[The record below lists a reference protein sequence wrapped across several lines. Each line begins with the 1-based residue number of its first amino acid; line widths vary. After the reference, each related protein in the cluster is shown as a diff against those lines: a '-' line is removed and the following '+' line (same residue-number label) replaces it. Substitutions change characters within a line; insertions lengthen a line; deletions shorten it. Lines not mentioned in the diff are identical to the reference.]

1 MAQTFDVTF
10 KLLFRRSQGVFTRML
25 FGEVTEW
32 PNVEQPTVRNQ
43 RPDLLARSVDGILRH
58 VEIQVSND
66 PKIPLRM
73 LDYYVGFHRLFGEH
87 VEQTLLYV
95 GREPLRME
103 GLFVTP
109 STNHEFPILNLR
121 EMDGT
126 ELLASDD
133 WADNEWALLT
143 KTDPEKVIRVV
154 IEKLRTLSGEQ
165 QREAA
170 TTFVLLGGII
180 GMAADLKRRLGNE
193 MIDIMENE
201 VFGPLIRQGR
211 REGVADILTKLLER
225 RFGQLPEWASFK
237 INSATQEE
245 LEAWTLQSSEASSL
259 ETLLT

>member
-25 FGEVTEW
+25 FGEVVEW

-43 RPDLLARSVDGILRH
+43 RPDLLARSADGTLRH
-58 VEIQVSND
+58 VEIQISND

-87 VEQTLLYV
+87 VQQTLLFV
-95 GREPLRME
+95 GREPLRMDDT
-103 GLFVTP
+103 FTTP
-109 STNHEFPILNLR
+109 STRHEFTILNLR

-143 KTDPEKVIRVV
+143 KTDPERVIRVV
-154 IEKLRTLSGEQ
+154 IEKLHALRGEQ

-170 TTFVLLGGII
+170 ATFVLLGGII
-180 GMAADLKRRLGNE
+180 NLEEELKRRLANE
-193 MIDIMENE
+193 MIDIMENK

-211 REGVADILTKLLER
+211 REGKADILKLILAK
-225 RFGQLPEWASFK
+225 RFGPLPGWADSR
-237 INSATQEE
+237 IALATDEE
-245 LEAWTLQSSEASSL
+245 LETWSLQTYEASTLESL
-259 ETLLT
+259 LA